1 MKCSRHNSLLTYNY
15 LLVLSCHQHQSGC
28 FWLRYAPNRLSAWAS
43 PQTPLGSLQCSSRP
57 LAGLGGGAPG
67 KGRRERRGK
76 EGREVKGRK
85 GRESRNAQIQSW
97 QAYILS
103 QNVCPSVCPSHAG
116 IVLKHLKI
124 SSNLFHHRVATPFRF
139 FYTKHYGNIVTDLRN
154 GASNARV

>member
-15 LLVLSCHQHQSGC
+15 LLVLSCHQHQSGS

-76 EGREVKGRK
+76 GGEGGEGKEGEGVPECPNPELASLYSVAKCLSVRLSVTRRYCVETSKDILKLVSSSG
-85 GRESRNAQIQSW
+85 SHTISVFLHQTLW
-97 QAYILS
+97 QY
-103 QNVCPSVCPSHAG
+103 CDGPP
-116 IVLKHLKI
+116 
-124 SSNLFHHRVATPFRF
+124 
-139 FYTKHYGNIVTDLRN
+139 
-154 GASNARV
+154 